1 MFFKYQRVVLIVG
14 TSNTARLLLVT
25 PVWGKLHSMD
35 DRIDALLAD
44 VEAMHTSQETHARRG
59 ELGDEV
65 AAHAAQRTL
74 IERLRGAIGQ
84 PVQVVAGAREIS
96 GTAAFL
102 GAGIFVVSGIETA
115 IIATGC
121 IREIRTRSRG
131 HKYAS
136 GPLERLGIGSALRRL
151 AAGHEEISLEL
162 ASAGGVIRG
171 RSDMVAADYV
181 EISGRII
188 AHSAIA
194 IVQARVNPFASELSS
209 SQYS

>member
-1 MFFKYQRVVLIVG
+1 MW
-14 TSNTARLLLVT
+14 LLLVT
-25 PVWGKLHSMD
+25 LVWGKLHTMD

-44 VEAMHTSQETHARRG
+44 VEAMHTSREAHARRG

-102 GAGIFVVSGIETA
+102 GTGILVVSGIETA
-115 IIATGC
+115 IIATSC

-131 HKYAS
+131 HRYAPD
-136 GPLERLGIGSALRRL
+136 PLERLGIGSALRRL
-151 AAGHEEISLEL
+151 AADHEEISLEL
-162 ASAGGVIRG
+162 AGGGGVIRG
-171 RSDMVAADYV
+171 RSEMVASDYV

-194 IVQARVNPFASELSS
+194 IVQARVNPFAS
-209 SQYS
+209 